1 MISSFK
7 GEFFAMDII
16 NKSNSMKILKNFSFI
31 PLMFFYVAVTQ
42 AELRIEVKKSGEKGA
57 GVPIAVVPFGSQNVT
72 VPVDVSA
79 IVNSDLALSG
89 YFKTLAEEQ
98 MLTKP
103 TTAAEVQ
110 FRAWQI
116 LGQEYLVVGKVEKNN
131 ANYSILFQLLSIS
144 QKSQLIDYRISTGEQ
159 GLRRAA
165 HKISDLI
172 YEKLTGKKGVFDTR
186 VAFISNESGVY
197 KLQVADMDGFE
208 AKTIVST
215 SEPIMSPAWSPDGAK
230 IAYVS
235 FESHRPVIFVQTLAT
250 GTRSQVSAFSGIN
263 GAPAWSPDGTKLAIT
278 LSKGGNPNIYIA
290 NLASNAVTQLTNLS
304 GINTEPTWS
313 PDGQTIVFTSN
324 QDGKPQ
330 LYKIP
335 SNGGNAQ
342 RLTFEGEYNAKAS
355 FSPDG
360 QKIAMVHGNGGS
372 YKIALLE
379 LNTGAINVLTSGSLD
394 ESPSFSSNGAMVLYA
409 TQKGDKSVLAAV
421 SIDGKIQQQLNFQ
434 NTRVR
439 DPSWAP

>member
-7 GEFFAMDII
+7 GEFLTMVII
-16 NKSNSMKILKNFSFI
+16 NKSNIMKTLKIFFFL
-31 PLMFFYVAVTQ
+31 PLMFFYTSLTQ
-42 AELRIEVKKSGEKGA
+42 AELRIEVKKSGDKSA
-57 GVPIAVVPFGSQNVT
+57 GVPIAVVPFASQNAIS
-72 VPVDVSA
+72 VDVAA
-79 IVNSDLALSG
+79 IVNADLARSG
-89 YFKTLAEEQ
+89 YFQTLAEEQ

-103 TTAAEVQ
+103 TAAAEVK
-110 FRAWQI
+110 FKAWQI
-116 LGQEYLVVGKVEKNN
+116 LGQEYLVVGKIDKNLD
-131 ANYSILFQLLSIS
+131 NYSILFQLLSVS
-144 QKSQLIDYRISTGEQ
+144 QKSQLIDYKISAGAQ

-186 VAFISNESGVY
+186 VAFISSESGVY
-197 KLQVADMDGFE
+197 KLQVADVDGFE
-208 AKTIVST
+208 TKTIVST

-235 FESHRPVIFVQTLAT
+235 FESHRPAIFVQALAT
-250 GTRSQVSAFSGIN
+250 GTRTKVAAFSGIN
-263 GAPAWSPDGTKLAIT
+263 GAPAWSPDGSKLALT
-278 LSKGGNPNIYIA
+278 LSKDGNPNIYIA
-290 NLASNAVTQLTNLS
+290 DLATNVITQLTKIS

-335 SNGGNAQ
+335 SNGGNVQ

-360 QKIAMVHGNGGS
+360 QKIAMVHGNEGS

-379 LNTGAINVLTSGSLD
+379 LNTGVITVLTSGNLD
-394 ESPSFSSNGAMVLYA
+394 ESPSFSNNGSMVLYA
-409 TQKGDKSVLAAV
+409 TQKGNKAVLAAV
-421 SIDGKIQQQLNFQ
+421 STDGKIQQQLNFQ
-434 NTRVR
+434 NPQVR